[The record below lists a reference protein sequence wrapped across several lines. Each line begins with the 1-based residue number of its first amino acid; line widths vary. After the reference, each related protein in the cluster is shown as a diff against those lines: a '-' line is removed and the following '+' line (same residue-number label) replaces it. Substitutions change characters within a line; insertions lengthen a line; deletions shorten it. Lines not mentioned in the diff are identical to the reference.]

1 LASHDFVLDIV
12 SMLPV
17 DIVLL
22 CVVNVKWFT
31 VGRLVRVV
39 STYKLFATAK
49 TIARTNSLRLI
60 QLMATYFIAAHWF
73 GCGYLFLATW
83 VEQDDPNWVLTHG
96 GLCATR
102 SYSYSRVALL
112 PIDRV
117 VPQ

>member
-96 GLCATR
+96 G
-102 SYSYSRVALL
+102 YVPHGRV
-112 PIDRV
+112 
-117 VPQ
+117 